1 VGGAGYVAG
10 KRRAQPDQPAAAAPP
25 PTSAPPPQAPAP
37 PPQAPAGGLSPEAVE
52 QLQSLA
58 QLHDQGI
65 LTDQE
70 FEQQKAKVLGS

>member
-1 VGGAGYVAG
+1 MF
-10 KRRAQPDQPAAAAPP
+10 RRRRPRLREAAPMP
-25 PTSAPPPQAPAP
+25 PPVSAPPQQP
-37 PPQAPAGGLSPEAVE
+37 PVAGGLSHEAVE

-70 FEQQKAKVLGS
+70 FEQQKAKILGA

>member
-1 VGGAGYVAG
+1 MF
-10 KRRAQPDQPAAAAPP
+10 RRRPP
-25 PTSAPPPQAPAP
+25 RTRAAPAP
-37 PPQAPAGGLSPEAVE
+37 PPPVSPPPKQDPRTGGLSHEAVE

-70 FEQQKAKVLGS
+70 FEQQKAKILGA

>member
-10 KRRAQPDQPAAAAPP
+10 KRRTQAAPP
-25 PTSAPPPQAPAP
+25 APGPA
-37 PPQAPAGGLSPEAVE
+37 LTREEME

-65 LTDQE
+65 LTDRE